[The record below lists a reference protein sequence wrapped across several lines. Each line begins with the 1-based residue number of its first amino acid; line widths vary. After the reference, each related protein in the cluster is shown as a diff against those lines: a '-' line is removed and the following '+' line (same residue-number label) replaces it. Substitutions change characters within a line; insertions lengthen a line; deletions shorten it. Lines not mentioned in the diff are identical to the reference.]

1 MDDKVVN
8 NEAMRTLRHDIKNQ
22 LSNINLV
29 IGELRFELKTASAD
43 CHMYLDILEKSVESI
58 DEMLKKTQQ

>member
-22 LSNINLV
+22 LSNMNLI
-29 IGELRFELKTASAD
+29 IGELKFELKSANTD
-43 CHMYLDILEKSVESI
+43 CHMYLDMLEKSVESI
-58 DEMLKKTQQ
+58 DEMLKNTQQ

>member
-8 NEAMRTLRHDIKNQ
+8 NEAMRKLRHDIKNQ

-29 IGELRFELKTASAD
+29 IGELKFELKAASAD

-58 DEMLKKTQQ
+58 DEMLKNTQQ

>member
-22 LSNINLV
+22 LSNINLI
-29 IGELRFELKTASAD
+29 IGELKYELKTASAD
-43 CHMYLDILEKSVESI
+43 CNMYLDMLEKSVESI
-58 DEMLKKTQQ
+58 DEMLKNTQQ